1 MNKIAIFPGSFDPLT
16 NGHLD
21 LIKRAAKLFDKVIV
35 AVLSNTAKQPL
46 FSMAERLSLIKQVVA
61 DLDNVTVIAQ
71 SDDLTVNVAHQ
82 LHAQFII
89 RGLRSSQDFEYENN
103 IAQMNSHLAD
113 DIETVFLLTKPR
125 YAYIASSLVK
135 EVARF
140 HGDLDHLVPK
150 CIANALIK
158 KFN

>member
-61 DLDNVTVIAQ
+61 NLDNVTVIAQ

>member
-61 DLDNVTVIAQ
+61 GLDNVTVIAQ

-140 HGDLDHLVPK
+140 HGNLDHLVPK

>member
-113 DIETVFLLTKPR
+113 DIETVFLFTKPR

-140 HGDLDHLVPK
+140 RGDLNHLVPK